1 MVLPSPCRGGARSGP
16 APAGSSAAFS
26 KSVFPEKWASWGHLE
41 VALGRGGREWGS
53 QIFQGRGE
61 VTFESVRGGGCLQK
75 RGFFLG
81 ASLGV
86 AGGMVALRMVS
97 RGPLCVGS
105 PSGYGPGISAKGL
118 RVVPMCDSGALC
130 VEG

>member
-1 MVLPSPCRGGARSGP
+1 M
-16 APAGSSAAFS
+16 
-26 KSVFPEKWASWGHLE
+26 
-41 VALGRGGREWGS
+41 GRGGREWGS

-86 AGGMVALRMVS
+86 AGGVVALRMVS
-97 RGPLCVGS
+97 RG
-105 PSGYGPGISAKGL
+105 
-118 RVVPMCDSGALC
+118 ALC
-130 VEG
+130 VWGLRLGTGQEYQRRDSGSSLCVTVALCVLGGEGSFGKALF